1 MAKLVFGMN
10 QSLDGY
16 VDHMAFAPSPTLFR
30 HFIEEVSGLVGSI
43 YGRRMYEVMRAW
55 ESDEVIAGE
64 PAEVR
69 EFAEVWRPAEKVVYS
84 RTLEEAPTGRTRIER
99 EFDPDTVR
107 RMKAEADSDIGIG
120 GPTLAA
126 EAFRADLVDECH
138 LVLAPAIVGAGT
150 RALPDGV
157 RLDLEL
163 LDERRFRNGF
173 VHLHYRAL
181 SGPDSSAG

>member
-1 MAKLVFGMN
+1 MLA
-10 QSLDGY
+10 SLDGY
-16 VDHMAFAPSPTLFR
+16 AADEKGDFHWARPDEDVHRFVNELSRPIGTHL
-30 HFIEEVSGLVGSI
+30 

-126 EAFRADLVDECH
+126 EAFRAGLVDECH